1 YPYYDDTKHLKLGL
15 YEPSLEK

>member
-1 YPYYDDTKHLKLGL
+1 YPYYDDANHLKLGL